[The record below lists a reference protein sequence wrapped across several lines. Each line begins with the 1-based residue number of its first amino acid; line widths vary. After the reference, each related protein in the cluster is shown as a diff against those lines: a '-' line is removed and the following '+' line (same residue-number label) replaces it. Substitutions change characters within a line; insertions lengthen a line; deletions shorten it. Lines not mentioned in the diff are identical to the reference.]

1 MIKRALFVLITF
13 GLVYSVLI
21 SLYVSPYVGVVLIL
35 ITIGFAATIY
45 CIDKR
50 IDRRII
56 FYVWI
61 AIISFSVL
69 ILVVEMVFNMINMLK
84 I

>member
-1 MIKRALFVLITF
+1 MIKLALFVLIIF
-13 GLVYSVLI
+13 GFVYSIFI
-21 SLYVSPYVGVVLIL
+21 SLFVGLYIGVVLIL

-50 IDRRII
+50 IDRKII

-69 ILVVEMVFNMINMLK
+69 ILLVGFVFNMISMLK